1 MCMCYLTDNQ
11 VESEWLTI
19 IWISHSRQKNREETT
34 FPNNLNLLT
43 CNHLYGHK
51 RTWSVFCDR
60 RSHRVWAPEY
70 NDTQDRDYSHSFQNP
85 GTERERRQESLR
97 KNGRIIFELTCNRL
111 PDHKKIL
118 WADQSHLV
126 PLLPNICIHYRP
138 FLRIIHNPESD
149 QTFSRKWYPTKSN
162 HARLFKLI
170 LNGISFV
177 AIVPYFLN
185 HIILKST

>member
-1 MCMCYLTDNQ
+1 LVHNALILSTFYLDPLKLLPQRSVTQ
-11 VESEWLTI
+11 RYAWLFASLFLC
-19 IWISHSRQKNREETT
+19 WSQ
-34 FPNNLNLLT
+34 

-97 KNGRIIFELTCNRL
+97 KDGRIIFELTCNRL
-111 PDHKKIL
+111 PDHKRIL

-149 QTFSRKWYPTKSN
+149 QTLSRKWYPTKS
-162 HARLFKLI
+162 HHTRLFELI
-170 LNGISFV
+170 LNVI
-177 AIVPYFLN
+177 AIVPYF
-185 HIILKST
+185 